1 MGFKLLQL
9 IFNIGRFL
17 ALTPSSTKT
26 QYEPIWQKIYILV
39 FFILITS
46 TRIYS
51 ACFNN
56 SYKDQHYVKNIIFYA
71 SELILDAFNIYTMI
85 VLNFWKKRQWYQFLN
100 NLKIVEK
107 GAVVE
112 THTNRVGYVS
122 FFMIHLI
129 YIVIDV
135 YYIYKNFVRMELH
148 YFVVIVAEYGQ
159 QFLNYF
165 YNFLLYTLANMLLM
179 KYRQLTYLLTD
190 YQKNK
195 APLETSKIIS
205 LMSTKKI
212 GQNICLLRET
222 IDIFN
227 DMFGWTIAFVISSTV
242 FGILDDILHIL
253 FDLGENIGEYVI
265 SVTEEAEKIWDHILM
280 LQLNCSYAVDDDQ
293 KKLYDLTIH
302 IGNNIPEFTA
312 AGFFHISKSTALSIL
327 ATVINFL
334 IVAIQLIDN

>member
-1 MGFKLLQL
+1 M
-9 IFNIGRFL
+9 
-17 ALTPSSTKT
+17 
-26 QYEPIWQKIYILV
+26 
-39 FFILITS
+39 
-46 TRIYS
+46 
-51 ACFNN
+51 ACFNI
-56 SYKDQHYVKNIIFYA
+56 SYKDEHYVKNTIFYA

-107 GAVVE
+107 KAVVK
-112 THTNRVGYVS
+112 THTNRIGYAS

-129 YIVIDV
+129 YIVID
-135 YYIYKNFVRMELH
+135 YIYKNFVRMELH

-159 QFLNYF
+159 Q
-165 YNFLLYTLANMLLM
+165 LA
-179 KYRQLTYLLTD
+179 YLLTD

-195 APLETSKIIS
+195 SLFETSKIIS
-205 LMSTKKI
+205 LMSTKQI

-227 DMFGWTIAFVISSTV
+227 DMFGWTIAFVISFTV
-242 FGILDDILHIL
+242 FGILDDILHVL

-265 SVTEEAEKIWDHILM
+265 SSILLQLPIIIWTVALIFLYSSVIEEAEKIWDHILM
-280 LQLNCSYAVDDDQ
+280 LQLNCSYTVEDDQ

-302 IGNNIPEFTA
+302 IGSNIPEFTA
-312 AGFFHISKSTALSIL
+312 DGFFHISKSTALSIL